1 MYRTL
6 NYELGTENS
15 SKFSRISV
23 QIENQPNVLSLVLF
37 LEGLGENSTST
48 TMKNACVV
56 SWRSTS
62 SVRTMNTQEL
72 QIGNALQALWRENGV

>member
-23 QIENQPNVLSLVLF
+23 QIENQPNLLSLVLF

-56 SWRSTS
+56 S
-62 SVRTMNTQEL
+62 
-72 QIGNALQALWRENGV
+72 